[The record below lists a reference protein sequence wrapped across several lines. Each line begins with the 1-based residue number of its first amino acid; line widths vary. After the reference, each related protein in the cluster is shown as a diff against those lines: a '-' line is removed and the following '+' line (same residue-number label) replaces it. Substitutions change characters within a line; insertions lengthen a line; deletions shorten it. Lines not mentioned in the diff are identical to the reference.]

1 MNNSKII
8 VITGASSGI
17 GKATALY
24 LLEKGHK
31 VYGLARRVDKM
42 DDIIKKG
49 GVAKEMDVTNHQ
61 QVKEVI
67 ASIIETE
74 GRIDVLVNNAG
85 YSIYGPIE
93 DTSYEMAKQQFEV
106 NLFGL
111 VEVTKAVLPIMRKQK
126 SGIIFNMSSMGG
138 KIYMP
143 LMGWYGATKWAL
155 EGWSDVLR
163 LEVKQ
168 FGIKVVIIEPG
179 MVKSELAE
187 NTLLHAAENK
197 NTAYFELKK
206 TILAGLVNTFNPDAS
221 SDPIV
226 VAKVIETAM
235 HSTDPETR
243 YPVGNMAMENI
254 ETRASMSDKA
264 YDTLVMEQL
273 ESAANLK

>member
-42 DDIIKKG
+42 GDIIKKG
-49 GVAKEMDVTNHQ
+49 GVAKEMDVTKHQ

-67 ASIIETE
+67 SSIIKTE
-74 GRIDVLVNNAG
+74 GRIDVLINNAG

-126 SGIIFNMSSMGG
+126 AGIIFNMSSMGG

-187 NTLLHAAENK
+187 NTLLHAAESK
-197 NTAYFELKK
+197 NSAYSELKK

-226 VAKVIETAM
+226 VAKVIEKAM
-235 HSTDPETR
+235 DSADPETR
-243 YPVGNMAMENI
+243 YPVGNMAKENI

-264 YDTLVMEQL
+264 YDALVMEQL
-273 ESAANLK
+273 QTAANL